1 MNFSNSRDQTLL
13 SLWESVR
20 RQVLADRANGGRS
33 RIVGDN
39 LRVVARPTMRLFCAE
54 ASKRNAWPG
63 GVTSFQPIADLVQ
76 SRVRATVVEIGPW
89 RSCCAN

>member
-1 MNFSNSRDQTLL
+1 MNFSSSKDQTLL

-39 LRVVARPTMRLFCAE
+39 LRKYAE
-54 ASKRNAWPG
+54 LLRSEIDRRELKY
-63 GVTSFQPIADLVQ
+63 TSIN
-76 SRVRATVVEIGPW
+76 STE
-89 RSCCAN
+89 

>member
-39 LRVVARPTMRLFCAE
+39 LRTYAE
-54 ASKRNAWPG
+54 SLRSEMDRRELKY
-63 GVTSFQPIADLVQ
+63 TSIN
-76 SRVRATVVEIGPW
+76 STE
-89 RSCCAN
+89 